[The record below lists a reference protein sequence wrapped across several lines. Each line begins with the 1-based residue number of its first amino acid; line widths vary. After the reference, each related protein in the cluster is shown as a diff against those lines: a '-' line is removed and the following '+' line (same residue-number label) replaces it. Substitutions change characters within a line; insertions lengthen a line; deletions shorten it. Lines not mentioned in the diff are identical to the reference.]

1 MNKID
6 LSDPEI
12 KKKIV
17 KYLIMTLLVSL
28 SARYTTSLILPN
40 EDVVILGL
48 IAGIVFALLDM
59 FTPSISL
66 NI

>member
-6 LSDPEI
+6 L
-12 KKKIV
+12 KKIV

-28 SARYTTSLILPN
+28 SARYTTSLVLPN
-40 EDVVILGL
+40 EEVIILGL
-48 IAGIVFALLDM
+48 IAGIIFAILDM
-59 FTPSISL
+59 FAPSINL

>member
-1 MNKID
+1 MNKVD
-6 LSDPEI
+6 FSNPDV

-17 KYLIMTLLVSL
+17 KYLIMTVLVSL

-40 EDVVILGL
+40 EDVIILGL
-48 IAGIVFALLDM
+48 IAGIIFAILDM
-59 FTPSISL
+59 FSPSINL

>member
-1 MNKID
+1 
-6 LSDPEI
+6 
-12 KKKIV
+12 
-17 KYLIMTLLVSL
+17 MTLLVSL

-48 IAGIVFALLDM
+48 IAGIIFALLDM
-59 FTPSISL
+59 FTPSINL

>member
-6 LSDPEI
+6 FKDPEV

-17 KYLIMTLLVSL
+17 KYLIMTLIVSL
-28 SARYTTSLILPN
+28 AARYTTSLILPN
-40 EDVVILGL
+40 EDVIILGL
-48 IAGIVFALLDM
+48 IAGIIFAILDM
-59 FTPSISL
+59 YAPSINV

>member
-6 LSDPEI
+6 LNDPEI

-28 SARYTTSLILPN
+28 SARYTTSLVLPN
-40 EDVVILGL
+40 EEVIILGL
-48 IAGIVFALLDM
+48 IAGIIFAILDM
-59 FTPSISL
+59 IAPSINL

>member
-1 MNKID
+1 MNKVD
-6 LSDPEI
+6 FTNPEV

-28 SARYTTSLILPN
+28 SARYTTSLVLPN

-48 IAGIVFALLDM
+48 IAGIIFALLDM
-59 FTPSISL
+59 FSPSINL

>member
-6 LSDPEI
+6 LNDPEI

-28 SARYTTSLILPN
+28 SARYTTSLVLPN
-40 EDVVILGL
+40 EEVIILGL
-48 IAGIVFALLDM
+48 IAGIIFAILDM
-59 FTPSISL
+59 FAPSISL

>member
-6 LSDPEI
+6 FKDPEI

-28 SARYTTSLILPN
+28 AARYTTSIVLPN
-40 EDVVILGL
+40 EEVIILGL
-48 IAGIVFALLDM
+48 IAGIVFAILDM
-59 FTPSISL
+59 YSPSVQV

>member
-6 LSDPEI
+6 FKDPEV

-48 IAGIVFALLDM
+48 IAGILFALLDM
-59 FTPSISL
+59 YAPSITV

>member
-6 LSDPEI
+6 L
-12 KKKIV
+12 KKIV

-28 SARYTTSLILPN
+28 SARYTTSLVLPN
-40 EDVVILGL
+40 EEVITLGL
-48 IAGIVFALLDM
+48 IAGIIFAILDM
-59 FTPSISL
+59 IAPSINL